1 MRIHLLIGPTAESS
15 DRFRTILK
23 KKNALLAKSVRIPAL
38 VLESVSVDKLSA
50 IV

>member
-23 KKNALLAKSVRIPAL
+23 KKERALGEVRNSMP
-38 VLESVSVDKLSA
+38 
-50 IV
+50 

>member
-1 MRIHLLIGPTAESS
+1 
-15 DRFRTILK
+15 
-23 KKNALLAKSVRIPAL
+23 LAKSVRIPAL